1 MPSDSAFAPTAF
13 IVTPLRRAE
22 VDVDPARWHFWLWWL
37 PTVVGFI
44 AGGALATVVAGPVE
58 ALPAAA
64 LGGVLAG
71 AVIGVGQWLVLRHR
85 LPRAGWWLP
94 TTAVAQGVVL
104 AAGATLVGYQSG
116 SNQRSCRN
124 RPRWSSARAVA
135 PCPQP
140 DQWNAFA
147 AVAAAR

>member
-1 MPSDSAFAPTAF
+1 MPSDSAFAPTAS

-44 AGGALATVVAGPVE
+44 AGGALATVVAGPVD

-64 LGGVLAG
+64 VGGVLAG

-94 TTAVAQGVVL
+94 ATAVAQGVVL

-116 SNQRSCRN
+116 LT
-124 RPRWSSARAVA
+124 SALVVTALGGLLLVQLLRA
-135 PCPQP
+135 PHLINGMP
-140 DQWNAFA
+140 
-147 AVAAAR
+147 

>member
-1 MPSDSAFAPTAF
+1 MPSDSVFALTAS

-22 VDVDPARWHFWLWWL
+22 VVVDPARWRFWLWWL

-44 AGGALATVVAGPVE
+44 AGGALATVAGPVE

-64 LGGVLAG
+64 MGGVLAG

-116 SNQRSCRN
+116 LT
-124 RPRWSSARAVA
+124 SALVVTALGGLVLVQLLRV
-135 PCPQP
+135 PNLINGMP
-140 DQWNAFA
+140 
-147 AVAAAR
+147 